1 MIDVSIYYYLI
12 KYRANQKPLL
22 SFHVTSNELKEV
34 IYLTLADRADCLD
47 QWSFNSWYQLCS
59 PVLQMVAV
67 VHWLNWLIFAVG
79 WSCSSS
85 FVKHL
90 VVYTIDLRDRIHLLH
105 KPHPS
110 CCNTK
115 TSPYP
120 TKVDRGSVI
129 SRRYWACSSW

>member
-1 MIDVSIYYYLI
+1 MIDVSIYCYLI
-12 KYRANQKPLL
+12 KYRAKQKPLL

-34 IYLTLADRADCLD
+34 IYLTLADRADCPD
-47 QWSFNSWYQLCS
+47 QWSFNSCS

-67 VHWLNWLIFAVG
+67 VHWLNWLIFVVG
-79 WSCSSS
+79 WFCSSS

-120 TKVDRGSVI
+120 AKVDRSSVI
-129 SRRYWACSSW
+129 SWWYWACSSW